1 MEKKLNFGI
10 IGCGQIAARHAK
22 EILKKGHLIA
32 VADIINEK
40 AICFAS
46 LHGGHGYASSEEL
59 IEKEKKNIDVMV
71 VCSPNGLHCG
81 HTIES
86 LEAGFHVLCEKP
98 MAISVADCKAMID
111 ASTRCRRQLFIVKQ
125 NRFNPPVQALKKL
138 VDENRLGKI
147 LSFQLNCF
155 WNRPTAYYKDSW
167 RGTKDLDGG
176 VLYTQFSHF
185 IDILCWLFG
194 NVKKLQ
200 AQFANFIHSPLVTFE
215 DTGMILMEFDS
226 GILGGINYTIN
237 SYHQNMEG
245 SLSVFGEKGTVKIGG
260 QYLNE
265 LEYQQIEGYTIP
277 ALPSGNT
284 ANEYGVYNGSMSNH
298 DKVYDNLLSVL
309 QGNTQK
315 TVLPEEGLKTV
326 ELIEK
331 IYKLRTLQGINTIAQ

>member
-1 MEKKLNFGI
+1 VDRKLNFGI

-32 VADIINEK
+32 VADIVNEK
-40 AICFAS
+40 AVCFAGLYGS
-46 LHGGHGYASSEEL
+46 RSYNSSEKL
-59 IEKEKKNIDVMV
+59 IENEKKNIDVII
-71 VCSPNGLHCG
+71 VCSPNGLHAT

-98 MAISVADCKAMID
+98 MAISVHDCKAMID
-111 ASTRCRRQLFIVKQ
+111 TSVRCQQQLFIVKQ
-125 NRFNPPVQALKKL
+125 NRFNPPVQVLKNL
-138 VDENRLGKI
+138 IDENKLGKV

-155 WNRPTAYYKDSW
+155 WNRPKEYYTDSW
-167 RGTKDLDGG
+167 KGTVDLDGG

-194 NVKKLQ
+194 NVKKVQ
-200 AQFANFIHSPLVTFE
+200 AQFANFMHSSCIEFE
-215 DTGMILMEFDS
+215 DTGMVLLEFDS
-226 GILGGINYTIN
+226 GIFGAINYTVN
-237 SYHQNMEG
+237 SYRQNMEG
-245 SLSVFGEKGTVKIGG
+245 SLTVFGEKGTVKIGG
-260 QYLNE
+260 QYLNK
-265 LEYQQIEGYTIP
+265 LEYHQIEGYTIP
-277 ALPSGNT
+277 AFPSGNT
-284 ANEYGVYNGSMSNH
+284 ANEYGVYKGSMSNH

-331 IYKLRTLQGINTIAQ
+331 IYQLRML